1 MIRRHALTLFATLA
15 LWGGH
20 ALALEIQPYSEARLG
35 SLQAAQKPVALHFHA
50 PWCPTCVAQERSLKQ
65 LQAEPGLDV
74 TVLVVDYD
82 SEKALRKRL
91 NVRTQSTLVV
101 FRGAMETQRVGGV
114 TDPAGLRAALA
125 TATAGSK

>member
-1 MIRRHALTLFATLA
+1 MFRRHLPVFLALA

-35 SLQAAQKPVALHFHA
+35 SLQAAQKPVAVHFHA

-74 TVLVVDYD
+74 TVLVADYD
-82 SEKALRKRL
+82 TEKALRKRL
-91 NVRTQSTLVV
+91 NVRVQSTLVV
-101 FRGAMETQRVGGV
+101 FRGATETQRVGGV
-114 TDPAGLRAALA
+114 TEAAGLRAALA
-125 TATAGSK
+125 TATAGSR